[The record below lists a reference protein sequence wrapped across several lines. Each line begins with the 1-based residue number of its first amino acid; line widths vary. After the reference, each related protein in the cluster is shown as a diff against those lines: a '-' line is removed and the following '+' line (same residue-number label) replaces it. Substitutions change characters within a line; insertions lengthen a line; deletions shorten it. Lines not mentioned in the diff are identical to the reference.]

1 MLVKGNGI
9 GENLMHFW
17 KEKQL
22 NDLHQRER
30 RQEAE
35 KAQFARS
42 ALTNVEFDRKRYSVF
57 SSFNRRWNPASRIQ
71 SEPKLAIASLQTES

>member
-1 MLVKGNGI
+1 MPVKGNGI

-22 NDLHQRER
+22 NDLYQRER
-30 RQEAE
+30 RREAE
-35 KAQFARS
+35 KAQFARA
-42 ALTNVEFDRKRYSVF
+42 ALAKVEFDRKRYSVF

-71 SEPKLAIASLQTES
+71 PEQKLAIASLQSES